1 MPLQEPIYH
10 GFDLICNTIKTHI
23 YKYSWYK
30 SFLQYKKNY
39 LFTDYINTKY
49 IAMLISSWTDIIL
62 HDCF

>member
-30 SFLQYKKNY
+30 SFLQYKKK
-39 LFTDYINTKY
+39 LFIYR
-49 IAMLISSWTDIIL
+49 L
-62 HDCF
+62 HQY